1 MFETN
6 ILKEAK
12 HIIVGNNI
20 LHLSDIH
27 SFRSAK
33 EDKDRKQKSCIPS
46 PARKR
51 SISAKVV
58 EMDLTIDYYVI
69 ADNSYTLKQT
79 KNDEKSGYFLQKSII
94 PTCYSVNFVFSFRSN
109 LCCPKSPRSRPK
121 KSPLKAITSG
131 QKA

>member
-1 MFETN
+1 MTEYIKMFETN

-58 EMDLTIDYYVI
+58 EMDLTIDYVI
-69 ADNSYTLKQT
+69 ADNSYSLKQT
-79 KNDEKSGYFLQKSII
+79 KEYEKTG
-94 PTCYSVNFVFSFRSN
+94 
-109 LCCPKSPRSRPK
+109 
-121 KSPLKAITSG
+121 
-131 QKA
+131 